1 MNEGKK
7 LCAEDDSSSFGGLP
21 EDRVLQILKKLID
34 LKTLCLCKLVSKRF
48 TSIVSQ
54 AETISFTFSTYPLVD
69 AASLGSYG
77 SAIGSLM
84 TFQCVKS
91 LHIQL
96 PSSFDNHILFKW
108 KVNFRIRPDS
118 FIFLSPNSVCNN
130 KESNVN
136 ENSDHGA
143 LEELKRELI
152 KNNANIVVECLKDV
166 MMRVKLLLHVTRLP
180 SLENVVITDL
190 GKRGKVS
197 LSGGKVDDLNGWISS
212 SSVEIIEKSVIRQC
226 YVPLLKLPVSGYLMK
241 GVKLYILQW
250 NDLMGDI
257 SDSIMKSDNDDA
269 FEDKE
274 EAAYSEAL
282 MEIFKKH
289 SDRIERLDL

>member
-7 LCAEDDSSSFGGLP
+7 LCAEDDSSSFGRLP
-21 EDRVLQILKKLID
+21 EDRVLQILNKLID
-34 LKTLCLCKLVSKRF
+34 LKTLCLCKLVSKCF

-54 AETISFTFSTYPLVD
+54 VETISFTFSTYPLVD

-96 PSSFDNHILFKW
+96 PSSFDNHILFNW

-136 ENSDHGA
+136 ENSDQGA

-241 GVKLYILQW
+241 GVNLYILQW

-274 EAAYSEAL
+274 EAAY
-282 MEIFKKH
+282 KTKN
-289 SDRIERLDL
+289 IEYKPKDHC